1 MVEVEIARR
10 PEGYV
15 LVRIDGEVD
24 LGARL
29 PTVETLGEGGDAA
42 PVVLD
47 LCGARFFSLAGV
59 DWVDATVAA
68 LTARGRAVR
77 VVCAAPGPVW
87 RLVRLLNLER
97 RWSVHHDVDHAV
109 AGLVGR
115 PPTPRPPA
123 GTRS

>member
-1 MVEVEIARR
+1 MVEVQVARR

-15 LVRIDGEVD
+15 LVRVAGEID

-29 PTVETLGEGGDAA
+29 PTVQTLSADGDTA

-59 DWVDATVAA
+59 DWVDATVTA
-68 LTARGRAVR
+68 LTARRRAVR

-87 RLVRLLNLER
+87 RLVGLLDLQR
-97 RWSVHHDVDHAV
+97 RWPVYHQVDDAV
-109 AGLVGR
+109 ADLD
-115 PPTPRPPA
+115 
-123 GTRS
+123 GTS

>member
-10 PEGYV
+10 PEGYL

-24 LGARL
+24 LGAQL
-29 PTVETLGEGGDAA
+29 PSVEALGADGDAA

-59 DWVDATVAA
+59 DWVDTNVAA

-77 VVCAAPGPVW
+77 VVCAPSGPVW
-87 RLVRLLNLER
+87 RLVGLLDLQR
-97 RWSVHHDVDHAV
+97 RWSVHHEVDHAV
-109 AGLVGR
+109 AALDG
-115 PPTPRPPA
+115 
-123 GTRS
+123 SS